1 MEGVSLAA
9 FRGLGDVVIE
19 EDLINSSGYT
29 LLTNL
34 SDEDIDLSGWRI
46 KARIGHVSC
55 KFPKG
60 TFIEANGSLYIYAK
74 NVEEAG
80 GNSIVWKTREQT
92 VNDDSDILE
101 LYDGDGKVVQR
112 YSTA

>member
-1 MEGVSLAA
+1 M
-9 FRGLGDVVIE
+9 VIE
-19 EDLINSSGYT
+19 DDKINSDGYT

-46 KARIGHVSC
+46 KARIGRVAC
-55 KFPKG
+55 KFPEG

-74 NVEEAG
+74 NVHEETG
-80 GNSIVWKTREQT
+80 ENSIVWKTREQT
-92 VNDDSDILE
+92 MGDDTDILE
-101 LYDGDGKVVQR
+101 LFDANGKVVQR